1 MLGWTFFELS
11 GGQDF
16 QPVLAAPV
24 SEVAAP
30 TDDADPI
37 DRSFDREEV
46 ARAETTLCAVL
57 NLMMTQR
64 MCHTSMFQRVPLC
77 GKSALIQKPA
87 RLSKIC

>member
-1 MLGWTFFELS
+1 MWKYLLLCFVMLGWAFFELS

-46 ARAETTLCAVL
+46 AGAATNALCSIEFDDHAEAAAPANVVTDV
-57 NLMMTQR
+57 
-64 MCHTSMFQRVPLC
+64 
-77 GKSALIQKPA
+77 AL
-87 RLSKIC
+87 